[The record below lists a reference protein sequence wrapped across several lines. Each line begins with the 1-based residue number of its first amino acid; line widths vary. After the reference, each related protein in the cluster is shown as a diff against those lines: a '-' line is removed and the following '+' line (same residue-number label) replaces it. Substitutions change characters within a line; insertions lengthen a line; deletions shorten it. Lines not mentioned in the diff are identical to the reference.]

1 MQGRKITLIDIGAG
15 ALPAETPVVPRYAS
29 WFPMVYVS
37 PDTPPVNDV
46 EQKPVADGAL
56 LSWLP
61 VDQAGVVYLIERG
74 PTPEGPWTEIHR
86 TTETRYFYSDGSG
99 QSWYFKITAYVF
111 GKPGE
116 GTVIEVTPPPTTQ
129 QLVEQQLKLAQ
140 EIADRIEAD
149 AEEAAA
155 RADGLARVGED
166 LAAEAEAR
174 ARGIQEA
181 MDAVAAEAQQRAD
194 ALLNEKLEREAAITD
209 LAEIQQSD
217 HESLA
222 REISEL
228 SAGSGVQFD
237 SAGLWNF
244 DHTVEGWT
252 GNGAPAEVDG
262 WLRPAN
268 AAAFPYVQSPDAL
281 AVDGALFR
289 YVKLRIRRV
298 GTPAWEGLLQWVT
311 AADDNWNAGKSLAIP
326 EPVWGSSEVATVTLS
341 EIDWAPDE
349 IAAIRVQ
356 LAAEQTVSDYHL
368 IDWVAIGRPAPGAGV
383 ALIQAETQ
391 ARVTADVAEAA
402 QRETLAVQLR
412 GNYDGEDLGQVATGL
427 IASER
432 NARVEADEAVMQVV
446 EVIQARLPAG
456 DEALATEASVVSE
469 REARVEADL
478 AQAQATQAIQAR
490 LPAGDGAVASVD
502 ALDSVTARVEET
514 EQGLIAVGERVISLD
529 AQFEG
534 EHAGDDD
541 WNAGEDDWNAGTKT
555 IYTVIADGDQ
565 ALARQLDVVTADVG
579 EFKATATQQ
588 IEAIADEVSAQ
599 AQQLTVISAELEGKA
614 EAEAVNQLRTRVEET
629 EDGITAVSEQ
639 LGSVKAEVDGKA
651 SAQVVQGMQ
660 AQVTQTADG
669 LATVLAKAF
678 LHVITSGPN
687 GPLIGGFEIENNG
700 QVVAMDILASIFRI
714 TSTDPTKG
722 LEWRDGYLRAYNG
735 GAQRIIGAGFG
746 QAGDNLMDYFG
757 PNVGAAA
764 ASKTNAVMWMDAN
777 GSAYFGGQLSA
788 GILRNAVQ
796 TTTTQTVGV
805 ELLNGPFAT
814 NGRVRNV
821 TVSFSRRHTR
831 RNTNMGSA
839 GFVAGSGAN
848 TATVYV
854 YRALGSNAESLW
866 QVLNVGGNVDIT
878 NEFDGPDTAISAWG
892 GSFTVNETT
901 SSTETVKYRAVI
913 VGFSEQAVTH
923 TSGSF
928 NQQDIT
934 QSLAIISVEQ

>member
-46 EQKPVADGAL
+46 EQEPVADGSL
-56 LSWLP
+56 LSWAA
-61 VDQAGVVYLIERG
+61 VDQAGVVYIIERG

-155 RADGLARVGED
+155 RADGLAQVGED

-181 MDAVAAEAQQRAD
+181 MEAVADSAQAAAD
-194 ALLNEKLEREAAITD
+194 SLLNEKLEREAAIAE

-252 GNGAPAEVDG
+252 GNGAPVEVDG

-311 AADDNWNAGKSLAIP
+311 AADGNWNAGKSLAIP
-326 EPVWGSSEVATVTLS
+326 EPAWGSSDVATVTLS

-356 LAAEQTVSDYHL
+356 LAAEQTVSEYHL
-368 IDWVAIGRPAPGAGV
+368 IDWVAVGRPAPGAGV
-383 ALIQAETQ
+383 ALIRAETQ
-391 ARVTADVAEAA
+391 ARVTADVAEAT
-402 QRETLAVQLR
+402 QRERLAVQLR
-412 GNYDGEDLGQVATGL
+412 GEYDGEDLGQVATGL

-514 EQGLIAVGERVISLD
+514 EQGLTAFGERVISLD
-529 AQFEG
+529 AQFSG

-555 IYTVIADGDQ
+555 IYTVVADGDQ
-565 ALARQLDVVTADVG
+565 ALARQMDVVTAEVEDFTA
-579 EFKATATQQ
+579 EATQQ
-588 IEAIADEVSAQ
+588 LEAMADDVLAQ
-599 AQQLTVISAELEGKA
+599 AQQLTVVSAELEGKA
-614 EAEAVNQLRTRVEET
+614 EADAVNVLRSRVEQT
-629 EDGITAVSEQ
+629 EDGISAVAEQ
-639 LGSVKAEVDGKA
+639 LGSVKVDLEGKA

-660 AQVTQTADG
+660 ATVTQNAAG
-669 LATVLAKAF
+669 LAQVLAKAF
-678 LHVITSGPN
+678 LHVITNGPN
-687 GPLIGGFEIENNG
+687 GPLIGGMEIANDGNA
-700 QVVAMDILASIFRI
+700 VAFDILSSIFRV
-714 TSTDPTKG
+714 TSPDPSRG

-735 GAQRIIGAGFG
+735 GTQRIIGAGFG

-788 GILRNAVQ
+788 GTLKNAVQ
-796 TTTTQTVGV
+796 TTTTQVLGV
-805 ELLNGPFAT
+805 ELVNGPFAT

-821 TVSFSRRHTR
+821 TVSFSRRHVR
-831 RNTNMGSA
+831 RHTVQNNT
-839 GFVAGSGAN
+839 GFVAGAGSQSG
-848 TATVYV
+848 TVYI
-854 YRALGSNAESLW
+854 YRTLGNGAEQLW
-866 QVLNVGGNVDIT
+866 QVLNIGGNVDIL
-878 NEFDGPDTAISAWG
+878 NEFDGPDTATSMWG

-901 SSTETVKYRAVI
+901 SSTQTVMYRAVI
-913 VGFSEQAVTH
+913 VAFSEQAITH
-923 TSGSF
+923 QSGSF
-928 NQQDIT
+928 TQQEIT

>member
-46 EQKPVADGAL
+46 EQQPVADGAL
-56 LSWLP
+56 LSWPP
-61 VDQAGVVYLIERG
+61 VNQAGVVYIIERG
-74 PTPEGPWTEIHR
+74 PTPDGPWTEIHR

-116 GTVIEVTPPPTTQ
+116 GAVIEVTPPPTTQ

-155 RADGLARVGED
+155 RADGLAQVGED

-181 MDAVAAEAQQRAD
+181 MDAVADSAQAAAD
-194 ALLNEKLEREAAITD
+194 ALLNEKLEREAAITG

-268 AAAFPYVQSPDAL
+268 AASFPYVQSPAAL

-289 YVKLRIRRV
+289 YVKLRVRRV

-326 EPVWGSSEVATVTLS
+326 EPAWGSSDVATVTLS

-356 LAAEQTVSDYHL
+356 LAAQQTVSDYHL

-383 ALIQAETQ
+383 ALIQAEAQ
-391 ARVTADVAEAA
+391 ARVTADVAEAT

-412 GNYDGEDLGQVATGL
+412 GEYDGEDLGQVATGL

-456 DEALATEASVVSE
+456 GEALATEASVISE

-514 EQGLIAVGERVISLD
+514 EQGLTAFGERVISLD
-529 AQFEG
+529 AQFMG

-555 IYTVIADGDQ
+555 IYTVVADGDQ
-565 ALARQLDVVTADVG
+565 ALARQMDVVTAEVQDFTA
-579 EFKATATQQ
+579 EATQQ
-588 IEAIADEVSAQ
+588 LEAMADDVSAQ
-599 AQQLTVISAELEGKA
+599 AQQLTVVSAELEGKA
-614 EAEAVNQLRTRVEET
+614 EAEAVNVLRSRVEQT
-629 EDGITAVSEQ
+629 EGGITAVSEQ
-639 LGSVKAEVDGKA
+639 LSSVNAELGEKA

-669 LATVLAKAF
+669 LAQVLAKAF
-678 LHVITSGPN
+678 IHVITNGAG
-687 GPLIGGFEIENNG
+687 GPLIGGMELTNNG
-700 QVVAMDILASIFRI
+700 QVVAARFLADLFEIV
-714 TSTDPTKG
+714 STDPTKG
-722 LEWRDGYLRAYNG
+722 MEWRNGYLRVWNG
-735 GAQRIIGAGFG
+735 AAQRIIGTGFG

-764 ASKTNAVMWMDAN
+764 AAKNNAVMWMDSA

-788 GILRNAVQ
+788 GVLKNAVQ
-796 TTTTQTVGV
+796 TNTTQTIGV
-805 ELLNGPFAT
+805 QLVNGPFPT
-814 NGRVRNV
+814 NGRMRNV
-821 TVSFSRRHTR
+821 TVSFARRVVR
-831 RNTNMGSA
+831 RNTNQGTSGFLA
-839 GFVAGSGAN
+839 GGGAN
-848 TATVYV
+848 TASVNI
-854 YRALGSNAESLW
+854 YRKLGNAAEQLW
-866 QVLNVGGNVDIT
+866 QVLNVTGSVDII
-878 NEFDGPDTAISAWG
+878 NEFDGPDTANANWG
-892 GSFTVNETT
+892 GSLTVNETT
-901 SSTETVKYRAVI
+901 SSTELITYRAEI
-913 VGFSEQAVTH
+913 MSFAEQTVTH

-928 NQQDIT
+928 NQQEIT
-934 QSLAIISVEQ
+934 QSLAIISIEQ

>member
-46 EQKPVADGAL
+46 EQEPVADGSL
-56 LSWLP
+56 LSWAA
-61 VDQAGVVYLIERG
+61 VDQAGVVYIIERG

-155 RADGLARVGED
+155 RADGLAQVGED

-174 ARGIQEA
+174 ARGVQEA
-181 MDAVAAEAQQRAD
+181 MDAVSESAQAAAD

-252 GNGAPAEVDG
+252 GNGDPAEVDG

-268 AAAFPYVQSPDAL
+268 AAAFPYVQSPPAL

-311 AADDNWNAGKSLAIP
+311 AGDGNWNVGKSLAIP
-326 EPVWGSSEVATVTLS
+326 EPAWASSDVATVTLS

-356 LAAEQTVSDYHL
+356 LAAAQTVSDYHL

-383 ALIQAETQ
+383 ALIQAEAQ
-391 ARVTADVAEAA
+391 ARVTADVAEAT

-412 GNYDGEDLGQVATGL
+412 GEYDGEDLGQVSTGL

-514 EQGLIAVGERVISLD
+514 EQGLTAVGERVTSLSATFD
-529 AQFEG
+529 G
-534 EHAGDDD
+534 PHAGSED
-541 WNAGEDDWNAGTKT
+541 NHAGSEKVHAGT
-555 IYTVIADGDQ
+555 ITVYSIIADGDHAQ
-565 ALARQLDVVTADVG
+565 AKRTDAVKA
-579 EFKATATQQ
+579 EFEKFQATATQQ
-588 IEAIADEVSAQ
+588 IEAIADDVSAQ
-599 AQQLTVISAELEGKA
+599 AQQLTVVAAELEGKA
-614 EAEAVNQLRTRVEET
+614 SAEAVNQLTSRVEET
-629 EDGITAVSEQ
+629 EDGITAMSQQ
-639 LGSVKAEVDGKA
+639 LTSVKAEVDGKA

-660 AQVTQTADG
+660 ATVIQTADG
-669 LATVLAKAF
+669 LAQVLAEAF
-678 LHVITSGPN
+678 LHVITNGPN
-687 GPLIGGFEIENNG
+687 GPLLGGFKIGNNG
-700 QVVAMDILASIFRI
+700 SVVTFDILASIFRV

-764 ASKTNAVMWMDAN
+764 ASKSNAVMWMDAN

-788 GILRNAVQ
+788 GVLRNAVQ
-796 TTTTQTVGV
+796 TTTTQTTGV
-805 ELLNGPFAT
+805 ELVNGPFAT

-821 TVSFSRRHTR
+821 TVSFSRVHGR
-831 RNTNMGSA
+831 RNTNAGPS
-839 GFVAGSGAN
+839 GFVAGSGTNA
-848 TATVYV
+848 ATVYV
-854 YRALGSNAESLW
+854 YRTLGNGAEALW

-878 NEFDGPDTAISAWG
+878 NEPDGPDVAISSWG

-901 SSTETVKYRAVI
+901 SSTETVRYRAVI
-913 VGFSEQAVTH
+913 LAFSEQTVTH

-928 NQQDIT
+928 NQQEIT
-934 QSLAIISVEQ
+934 QSLSIISVEQ